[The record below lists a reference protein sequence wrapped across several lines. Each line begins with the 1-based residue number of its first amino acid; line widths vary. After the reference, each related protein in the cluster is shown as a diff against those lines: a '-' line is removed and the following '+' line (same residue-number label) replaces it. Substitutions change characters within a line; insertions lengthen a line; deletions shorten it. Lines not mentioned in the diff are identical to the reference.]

1 MSMTSNSYH
10 ANDLNHLL
18 KFTVLVVIAFTKK
31 EKSHTSTKGRAV
43 GRANKQPF
51 SEYFSDRTGF
61 IFILCLVYMLSYG
74 ESKSPTSYML
84 LNINMMSTSNF
95 EYE

>member
-43 GRANKQPF
+43 GRGNKQPF
-51 SEYFSDRTGF
+51 SEYCSVRMR
-61 IFILCLVYMLSYG
+61 IILIL
-74 ESKSPTSYML
+74 
-84 LNINMMSTSNF
+84 
-95 EYE
+95 